1 MEVGIGGIIIHVLEW
16 SKERK
21 LHSRYRGLPVS
32 YDLIPMA
39 KFEIVVPDDKLDF
52 VVKTITENARTGE
65 AGDGFIM
72 VSSLDEFF
80 SFLRLQYYNTYKER
94 G

>member
-1 MEVGIGGIIIHVLEW
+1 MLLESFYSIHSNASNLRVERLRIVKQHLMEVGIGGIIIHVLEW

-52 VVKTITENARTGE
+52 VVREC
-65 AGDGFIM
+65 
-72 VSSLDEFF
+72 
-80 SFLRLQYYNTYKER
+80 
-94 G
+94 